1 MSKILV
7 LIVDDHKILR
17 EGLKSLLNQNSDIQA
32 IGEAENGKDAIALC
46 KNLKPNIVLMDLDMP
61 ILNGIEATKIIKK
74 DFPQSR
80 VIILSMFPDHEYVKS
95 ALNAGAKGFLVKDT
109 AADDLIQAVRV
120 VNDGKVFFSPSI
132 SQVIVESMYTA
143 DDSRLKEE
151 VLTSREKEILQLV
164 AEGKPSKQIS
174 ELLFISKSTV
184 NKHRENIMKKLNIH
198 DIVGLIRYAIKK
210 GIISDKKP
218 KNL

>member
-17 EGLKSLLNQNSDIQA
+17 EGLRSLLNRNSDIQA

-46 KNLKPNIVLMDLDMP
+46 KELKPNIVLMDLDMP
-61 ILNGIEATKIIKK
+61 ILNGIETTKIITK

-80 VIILSMFPDHEYVKS
+80 VIILSMFPDHEYVQS

-120 VNDGKVFFSPSI
+120 VNEGKAFFSPSVSKI
-132 SQVIVESMYTA
+132 IVESMYT
-143 DDSRLKEE
+143 DESKLKGE
-151 VLTSREKEILQLV
+151 VLTSREKEILQQV
-164 AEGKPSKQIS
+164 AEGKTSQQIA
-174 ELLFISKSTV
+174 EQLFISKSTV
-184 NKHRENIMKKLNIH
+184 NKHRENIMTKLKIH
-198 DIVGLIRYAIKK
+198 DIVGLIRYAIQK